1 MFISTLLLLITPP
14 FTHSPFARLTACV
27 GILRELGGGGKEHRR
42 AHWPWQSGTLAGSCI
57 SAFLLV
63 PQPGAAK
70 SEGGDW
76 FEDEVDRGTFPTVI
90 FHNMISSGRRSGA
103 EDFSSAGSWLHCMPV
118 LGKFAF
124 PPARPEL
131 FFMCGGFY
139 ISTHSRVSRK
149 VASRRRHTGF
159 TVRLR
164 RRT

>member
-76 FEDEVDRGTFPTVI
+76 FEGEVDRGTFPTVI
-90 FHNMISSGRRSGA
+90 FIERSLQEEDRALGTSPQRFLAALHVSSW
-103 EDFSSAGSWLHCMPV
+103 E
-118 LGKFAF
+118 
-124 PPARPEL
+124 
-131 FFMCGGFY
+131 
-139 ISTHSRVSRK
+139 IRVR
-149 VASRRRHTGF
+149 
-159 TVRLR
+159 
-164 RRT
+164 

>member
-1 MFISTLLLLITPP
+1 MVFRLALVSALISQ
-14 FTHSPFARLTACV
+14 SKGPFARLTACV

-90 FHNMISSGRRSGA
+90 FHNDLFRKKIGR
-103 EDFSSAGSWLHCMPV
+103 
-118 LGKFAF
+118 
-124 PPARPEL
+124 
-131 FFMCGGFY
+131 
-139 ISTHSRVSRK
+139 
-149 VASRRRHTGF
+149 
-159 TVRLR
+159 
-164 RRT
+164 

>member
-76 FEDEVDRGTFPTVI
+76 FEDEVDRGTFS
-90 FHNMISSGRRSGA
+90 HGY
-103 EDFSSAGSWLHCMPV
+103 FS
-118 LGKFAF
+118 
-124 PPARPEL
+124 
-131 FFMCGGFY
+131 
-139 ISTHSRVSRK
+139 
-149 VASRRRHTGF
+149 
-159 TVRLR
+159 
-164 RRT
+164 

>member
-76 FEDEVDRGTFPTVI
+76 FEDEVDRGTFPTVSFI
-90 FHNMISSGRRSGA
+90 REISSGRRSGA

-124 PPARPEL
+124 R
-131 FFMCGGFY
+131 
-139 ISTHSRVSRK
+139 ISAQAAHGTRK
-149 VASRRRHTGF
+149 GWECLLAHK
-159 TVRLR
+159 LR
-164 RRT
+164 RRKARESRLG

>member
-90 FHNMISSGRRSGA
+90 FIERSLQE
-103 EDFSSAGSWLHCMPV
+103 EDRALRTSPQRVLGCICMPV

-124 PPARPEL
+124 R
-131 FFMCGGFY
+131 
-139 ISTHSRVSRK
+139 ISAQAAHGTRK
-149 VASRRRHTGF
+149 GWECLLAHK
-159 TVRLR
+159 LR
-164 RRT
+164 RRKARESRLG